1 MNKIIYKIK
10 IIQKKNKIKNLVKIP
25 EFVQFLY
32 SLYQLIFYYLNQFV
46 PIFYESEKLMIYIEK
61 IIMFYIRWKF
71 IFQEYWILYK
81 EILNVEF

>member
-61 IIMFYIRWKF
+61 IIMFYIRWEF